1 MELFGKKISINIKPV
16 SAVSAKTP
24 DTRPFS
30 SRKNPNLFKIVEAF
44 KDRSRKDIRKWRQA
58 LQLIQSPDKPR
69 YHIYHDL
76 IDDLLTDGHLQS
88 QIQLRKLS
96 TLNTDYRIIDRISG
110 IENEDLMFIL
120 QQQWFF
126 EFIEYCLDSILFG
139 ASVVE
144 FTEFEN
150 EKIKINLI
158 PRRNAVPIKG
168 QIVPDLTKDA
178 VIDYRDERFKPWVI
192 QIGPDTDL
200 GIMNNI
206 VPKLIWK
213 RNVAQSW
220 AEFCEK
226 FGLPLITA
234 TTNTTDSKVID
245 NVHGMLLELGEASVG
260 TFPPGTE
267 IKFQEANRTDAYNV
281 YKQFLQTNADEISK
295 QLVGST
301 MLSDQGTNRSQTE
314 VHERSLDNK
323 IAQADKRMIQFII
336 NDQLFPL
343 LRMHGYKIGDN
354 DFFEFKTAEQEIDL
368 DKLWNITNGLLMNGY
383 EPEQEWI
390 SKTFNIPLVGERRI
404 PAFGFGFQQNPDD
417 RTNFIPVAKTGKKK
431 RYEGL
436 SCSCGNHVQAV
447 SGPSQKEIDD
457 FTKKLIEYIFE
468 GKDTLGIEAGLIATE
483 ANVLLQAL
491 RTNFKT
497 YNQFAGP
504 DHLMLQM
511 MEYNLFEF
519 ATGKTE
525 ARMAAMTELLFDEN
539 KELRDFTDFRL
550 ECDKLMKPYNKNWL
564 ETEYNLSIAVG
575 QNSAQYVRFMAE
587 KDSITSYVKYQTA
600 GDDRVRAS
608 HAALDG
614 KIFNL
619 NDKEAM
625 DLWPPNGFGCR
636 CEMIQHLGNG
646 KTEALSGDKGKAL
659 MYQGD
664 PKYRGS
670 QFEIN
675 RGNLKQVFTKKQF
688 YADAKQ
694 MTEKINGM
702 TYDQYTGLDG
712 KPLLESWDDFKN
724 TLKDILLDNTI
735 TAENVAE
742 LFKKVKGTDYMGL
755 TDYLGRKLTMSEKT
769 FKKHTKGKYLKAEEN
784 RHQLFPHIKDILKN
798 PDEVWLNNPDNS
810 EDKQQLRY
818 IKFYKDEIII
828 VDSTLD
834 SEMGL
839 TVKTWYKAKKEDL
852 HLRKGLLIRN
862 AKR

>member
-1 MELFGKKISINIKPV
+1 MELFGKKISINLKPV

-24 DTRPFS
+24 DTRPLS
-30 SRKNPNLFKIVEAF
+30 SRKNPNMFKIVEAF
-44 KDRSRKDIRKWRQA
+44 KDRSRKDIRKWRQG

-69 YHIYHDL
+69 YNVYHDL
-76 IDDLLTDGHLQS
+76 IEDLLTDGHLQS

-96 TLNTDYRIIDRISG
+96 TLNTDYRIIDRVSG
-110 IENEDLMFIL
+110 TENEDLMYIL

-126 EFIEYCLDSILFG
+126 EFIEYCLDAILFG

-158 PRRNAVPIKG
+158 PRRNVVPSKG
-168 QIVPDLTKDA
+168 WIVPDLSKDT
-178 VIDYRDERFKPWVI
+178 VIAYNEDKFKPWVI
-192 QIGPDTDL
+192 QIRPDKDL
-200 GIMNNI
+200 GIINNI
-206 VPKLIWK
+206 VPNLIWK

-267 IKFQEANRTDAYNV
+267 IQFQEANRTDAFNV

-390 SKTFNIPLVGERRI
+390 SKTFNIPLVGDRRI
-404 PAFGFGFQQNPDD
+404 PAFGFGFQQNPDN

-447 SGPSQKEIDD
+447 SGPSQKEIED

-525 ARMAAMTELLFDEN
+525 ARMAAMTELLFDEK

-587 KDSITSYVKYQTA
+587 KDSITPYVKYQTA

-625 DLWPPNGFGCR
+625 DLWPPNGYGCR
-636 CEMIQHLGNG
+636 CEMIQHLANG
-646 KTEALSGDKGKAL
+646 KTETLSGDKGKAM
-659 MYQGD
+659 MYQDD
-664 PKYRGS
+664 PKYQGS

-675 RGNLKQVFTKKQF
+675 RGDLKQVFTKKQF
-688 YADAKQ
+688 YSDAKK
-694 MTEKINGM
+694 MTDKINGM
-702 TYDQYTGLDG
+702 TYDQYEGLDG
-712 KPLLESWDDFKN
+712 KPLLKSWDDFKN
-724 TLKDILLDNTI
+724 TLKNILLDNTI
-735 TAENVAE
+735 TADNVAE
-742 LFKKVKGTDYMGL
+742 LFKKVKETNYMGF
-755 TDYLGRKLTMSEKT
+755 TDYLGRKLTMSEDV
-769 FKKHTKGKYLKAEEN
+769 FKKHTKGYYLGKNEL
-784 RHQLFPHIKDILKN
+784 RHQLFPHIKDILNN
-798 PDEVWLNNPDNS
+798 PDEVWLNQH
-810 EDKQQLRY
+810 DKNEKLQTKY
-818 IKFYKDEIII
+818 VKFYKDKVLIINTKLDPKMESI
-828 VDSTLD
+828 TIESWHTL
-834 SEMGL
+834 
-839 TVKTWYKAKKEDL
+839 KTDEKQM
-852 HLRKGLLIRN
+852 RKGLLIK
-862 AKR
+862 KRKE